1 MKKRLLKMLGSV
13 VLVATLIVGGFL
25 LYITL
30 TDYNPGIIE
39 ELSVDN
45 NNERMLKLNEPF
57 TITTFNIGYAG
68 LDKDQDFFMDG
79 GTMSRSNSEE
89 QTKINLAAI
98 ASFMTTLRSDLFMM
112 QEVDVRSSRSYHV
125 DEVTYLSSELSEYSH
140 VFATNYKVPWVP
152 VPILDPMGSVDSGLL
167 TLSRF
172 KSTDNSRYNLPGKE
186 SWPRQQLDLDRA
198 FVESRF
204 PVDNGK
210 ELVLVNLHLSAFD
223 QGGTIRKQQLDYLSS
238 FMKRE
243 HDQGN
248 YLILGG
254 DWNHVLP
261 GTDPQT
267 FKTTQTW
274 PEWLQQFPEG
284 FTPEGFSWVI
294 DPNVPSV
301 RTLDIPYSEGV
312 NFRAVIDGFL
322 ISPNIKLNIIQGH
335 DLSFKHSDHNPVTAE
350 LVLQ

>member
-1 MKKRLLKMLGSV
+1 MKKRVLKGIGLI
-13 VLVATLIVGGFL
+13 VLAATLIVGGFL

-30 TDYNPGIIE
+30 TDYKPE
-39 ELSVDN
+39 EIVELVVDN
-45 NNERMLKLNEPF
+45 NNERVLQHNEPF

-79 GTMSRSNSEE
+79 GKMSRSSSEE
-89 QTKINLAAI
+89 QTKNNLEAI
-98 ASFMTTLRSDLFMM
+98 ASFMTSLHSDLFIL
-112 QEVDVRSSRSYHV
+112 QEVDIRSSRSYHM
-125 DEVTYLSSELSEYSH
+125 DEVTYLSSKLSEYSH
-140 VFATNYKVPWVP
+140 VFSTNYKVPWVP
-152 VPILDPMGSVDSGLL
+152 VPILDPMGSADSGLF

-172 KSTDNSRYNLPGKE
+172 TSTKHYRYNLPGKE

-198 FVESRF
+198 FIESRF

-210 ELVLVNLHLSAFD
+210 ELVLINLHLSAFD
-223 QGGTIRKQQLDYLSS
+223 QGGTIRKQQLDYLSAYI
-238 FMKRE
+238 KKE
-243 HDQGN
+243 NDKGN

-254 DWNHVLP
+254 DWNHALP
-261 GTDPQT
+261 GTDPQAFT
-267 FKTTQTW
+267 TTQAW
-274 PEWLQQFPEG
+274 PKWLQKFPSD
-284 FTPEGFSWVI
+284 FQPEGFSWVV

-322 ISPNIKLNIIQGH
+322 ISPNIKLSSVQGYE
-335 DLSFKHSDHNPVTAE
+335 LSFEHSDHNPVTAE